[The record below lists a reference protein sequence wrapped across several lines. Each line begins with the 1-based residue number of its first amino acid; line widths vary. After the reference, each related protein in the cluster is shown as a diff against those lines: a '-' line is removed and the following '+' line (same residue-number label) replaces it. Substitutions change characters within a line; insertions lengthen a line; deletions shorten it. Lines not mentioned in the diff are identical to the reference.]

1 MENFKIEKRQVEQV
15 VGVCNKCGNDKIY
28 TFALDKDFMLFYCP
42 KCNNA
47 EKVSVEEFN
56 KKLKELNEDKKE
68 GD

>member
-1 MENFKIEKRQVEQV
+1 
-15 VGVCNKCGNDKIY
+15 
-28 TFALDKDFMLFYCP
+28 MLFYCP

-56 KKLKELNEDKKE
+56 NKLKELNE